1 MAYEDR
7 SAERKAVSVFRTSAE
22 EKARLRAEA
31 AAAELTLQQLFELRL
46 LGAAKPVPEA
56 GRHKKYQ
63 RQQEELPLSKP
74 A

>member
-31 AAAELTLQQLFELRL
+31 SAAGLTLQQLFELRL
-46 LGAAKPVPEA
+46 LGEAKPVPES
-56 GRHKKYQ
+56 GRRK
-63 RQQEELPLSKP
+63 RLQQEELPLSKP